1 MWWGRDGTGIVGRE
15 RTPMMW
21 AEENGDDMA
30 RADGADADSA
40 EAGMTE
46 SPGGAERPGEVSG
59 DETRGLRDELS
70 ELNGKRLRALAD
82 LDNYRKRIE
91 RERRRWADDAR
102 EDLLLSLLDVVD
114 DFERA
119 VTCGEDMV
127 SPPDDSLRQGV
138 ELILKSLL
146 DILDKNNVRPID
158 TCGAEFDPA
167 FHEAVGQV
175 ESDDHESEEIVEE
188 LRRGYMLGDRLLRC
202 SRVIVA
208 K

>member
-1 MWWGRDGTGIVGRE
+1 
-15 RTPMMW
+15 MMW
-21 AEENGDDMA
+21 AKENGDDMA

-40 EAGMTE
+40 ETGMTE
-46 SPGGAERPGEVSG
+46 SLEGAQRPGEAAP
-59 DETRGLRDELS
+59 DETQGLRDELS

-82 LDNYRKRIE
+82 LDNYKKRIE

-102 EDLLLSLLDVVD
+102 EALLLSLLDVVD

-119 VTCGEDMV
+119 VACGEEMV
-127 SPPDDSLRQGV
+127 SPPDDPLRQGV
-138 ELILKSLL
+138 ALILRRLL

-175 ESDDHESEEIVEE
+175 ESDDHESDEIVEE
-188 LRRGYMLGDRLLRC
+188 LRRGYLLGDRLLRC

-208 K
+208 R